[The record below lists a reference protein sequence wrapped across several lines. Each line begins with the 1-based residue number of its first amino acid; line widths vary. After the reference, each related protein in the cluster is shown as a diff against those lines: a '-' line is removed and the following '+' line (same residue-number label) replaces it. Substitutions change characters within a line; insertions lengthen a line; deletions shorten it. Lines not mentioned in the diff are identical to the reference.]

1 MKKQTLLVLIYLF
14 APFVYIAVIDGPG
27 HGVSAITWLATL
39 ITYAIATHRL
49 GGEQS

>member
-14 APFVYIAVIDGPG
+14 APFAFITLIDGAG
-27 HGVSAITWLATL
+27 HGMSAITVIATL
-39 ITYAIATHRL
+39 ITYAIATFRL